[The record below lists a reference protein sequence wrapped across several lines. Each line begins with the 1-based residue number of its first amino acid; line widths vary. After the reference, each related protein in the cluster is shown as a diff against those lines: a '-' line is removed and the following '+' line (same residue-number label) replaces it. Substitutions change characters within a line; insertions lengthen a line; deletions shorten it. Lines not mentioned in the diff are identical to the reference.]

1 MPKYFEAG
9 LVCAWFL
16 LAGARA
22 VRFASI
28 SWVPQ
33 ILLAAGSFL
42 ALAMCRTAPKA

>member
-16 LAGARA
+16 LAGALSA
-22 VRFASI
+22 RFESV
-28 SWVPQ
+28 SWAPQ

-42 ALAMCRTAPKA
+42 ALALCRTPPRG